1 MSTKRPE
8 SPASLWLY
16 YQGTTMSQE
25 KIAISDQFYLPKIG
39 IDTHAHLDLD
49 NLLTDLSNVVIR
61 AQKVGVEMIGNVFLG
76 PEAYI
81 KSHSLFY
88 SYDQIFFI
96 LGIHPHEAKN
106 ATAESIEK
114 MMQCFN
120 NDSKIKAL
128 GEIGLDYYRNRS
140 PRKDQLSIF
149 KDQLKLARDR
159 DLSVVIHSRA
169 AEKETL
175 KILLDMGFKDR
186 PLLWHC
192 FSKDYDFACELRQK
206 GWLISIPGIVTYNKA
221 ELLQETVKQLSLK
234 DFVLET
240 DCPFLTP
247 EPYRGIRNEPA
258 LTVFTAHKVAE
269 LLQED
274 VLRVWQHSS
283 ENARHFF
290 KLPQIDL

>member
-1 MSTKRPE
+1 MN
-8 SPASLWLY
+8 
-16 YQGTTMSQE
+16 QE
-25 KIAISDQFYLPKIG
+25 KIEISDQFYLPKIG

-49 NLLTDLSNVVIR
+49 NLHTDLANVFNR
-61 AQKVGVEMIGNVFLG
+61 AQKVGVEIIGNVFLG
-76 PEAYI
+76 PEAYM
-81 KSHSLFY
+81 KNRYLFN

-96 LGIHPHEAKN
+96 LGIHPNEAKN
-106 ATAESIEK
+106 VTAESIERI
-114 MMQCFN
+114 MQCFK

-149 KDQLKLARDR
+149 KDQLKLARDC
-159 DLSVVIHSRA
+159 DLPVVIHSRA
-169 AEKETL
+169 AERETL

-192 FSKDYDFACELRQK
+192 FSKDYDFACELRQR
-206 GWLISIPGIVTYNKA
+206 GWLISIPGILTYNKA
-221 ELLQETVKQLSLK
+221 ETLQETVKQLSLK

-258 LTVFTAHKVAE
+258 FTVFTAHKVAE
-269 LLQED
+269 LQQED

-283 ENARHFF
+283 ENARRFF
-290 KLPQIDL
+290 KLPKINL